1 MSRSGGP
8 PGRGRVLLRRLF
20 ASLAFLT
27 AAVLGFSTFTLI
39 KLQGNIESID
49 ISGMLG
55 NRPAILAQRDADT
68 HQLPLNILLVG
79 SDSREELTDPGEF
92 GGENELTLVDHS
104 DTTILLHVSADRER
118 AYGISIPRDSMVR
131 RPDCDNPRG
140 NPRTAPIGM
149 FNAAYKDGGI
159 GCTVR
164 TVEVNTGVLID
175 HYAVVNFE
183 GFRDMVDALGGV
195 DLCIAEP
202 IDDPATGLRL
212 PAGDN
217 HLDGTE
223 STRFVRA
230 RKSLGDGSDLGRID
244 RQQAFLSALIREATD
259 SKLLFRPDRLYGF
272 LDAATQ
278 SVTMDPDLASIRRLS
293 DLAVQ
298 VRAIEPE
305 NIAFVTVPTRTY
317 APDPNRVEWTEEAD
331 LIWQATRLDRPLP
344 GTAPAGAAGPAP
356 EPTVPPD
363 ELRVSVVNS
372 SGTAGLAR
380 QAAEVLSAQGFEVLE
395 VTNGDEVAQGV
406 VIRYPPGESEAVKTL
421 QAAFPGADLIP
432 NERLVNSYEVDLGR
446 GTADVAEVPNR
457 IGSGDLPEQP
467 LQARPGGGGAGE
479 GGPAPTVDPRVVS
492 DDICA

>member
-1 MSRSGGP
+1 MPSSGGP
-8 PGRGRVLLRRLF
+8 RGRGRVLLRRLL
-20 ASLAFLT
+20 ASLGFLM

-55 NRPAILAQRDADT
+55 DRPAILATRDADT
-68 HQLPLNILLVG
+68 NQLPLNVLLVG
-79 SDSREELTDPGEF
+79 SDSREELADPDVF

-104 DTTILLHVSADRER
+104 DTTILLHVSADRQR

-131 RPDCDNPRG
+131 RPACDNPRA
-140 NPRTAPIGM
+140 NARTASVGM

-164 TVEVNTGVLID
+164 TVEANTGVLID

-195 DLCIAEP
+195 DMCIAEP
-202 IDDPATGLRL
+202 IDDPATGLTL
-212 PAGDN
+212 AAGNN

-223 STRFVRA
+223 STKFVRA

-278 SVTMDPDLASIRRLS
+278 SVTMDPDLASVRRLS

-298 VRAIEPE
+298 VRGLEPE
-305 NIAFVTVPTRTY
+305 NIAFVTVPTRAY
-317 APDPNRVEWTEEAD
+317 APDPNRVEWTDEAE

-344 GTAPAGAAGPAP
+344 GTTAAGADAPAP
-356 EPTVPPD
+356 EPTVSPD

-380 QAAEVLSAQGFEVLE
+380 QSGEVLAAQGFEIVD
-395 VTNGDEVAQGV
+395 VSNGDEPANGV

-421 QAAFPGADLIP
+421 QAAFPGAALVP
-432 NERLVNSYEVDLGR
+432 NERLVNSYEVELGR
-446 GTADVAEVPNR
+446 GAPEVAEVSNR

-467 LQARPGGGGAGE
+467 LQARPGGAGAG
-479 GGPAPTVDPRVVS
+479 GSGTTPTVDPRVVS